1 MHKFSKYKVP
11 YSVSKK
17 YSKKVAYFSMEY
29 AIDQALKIYAGG
41 LGFLAGSHM
50 RSAYA
55 LKQNMIGIGILWKFG
70 YYDQTRNAHGE
81 MDVLF
86 MERHYN
92 FLENTGIEFTITVSH
107 HPVIVKVYYLAPEVF
122 GTAPLFLLSTYHPDN
137 DHLSQTICHKLYSNN
152 VETKVAQY
160 MLLGLG
166 GARLLEI
173 LGYDA
178 DVYHMNEAHAL
189 PAVFHLYHHLGV
201 LDEVRERVVFT
212 THTPIEAGNEK
223 HDIHLLNKMNFF
235 GAVDLDTVRQVTG
248 IHDNTFNQSLAA
260 LRLARVAN
268 GVSAIH
274 GDVSRSMWG
283 HYHGICQIKH
293 ITNAQNHAYW
303 HDPELDKALY
313 KNDNNTLVK
322 RKKELKKELF
332 DVVADQTGKIFSP
345 DVITLV
351 WARRYAGYK
360 RAELLTRD
368 IQRFEKL
375 VRNQER
381 PVQLIWAGKP
391 YPRDFEAVSTFNY
404 LVNLSNRYENVAV
417 LTGYEL
423 SLSKLLKQGSDIWL
437 NTPRI
442 PREASGTSGMT
453 AAMNGSINL
462 STQDGWIPEFARH
475 MHNCFLVPK
484 ADSSMHD
491 SLVDEF
497 DYNNIKALL
506 ENIVI
511 PMYYD
516 NPKSWIQI
524 MKNSM
529 KDVIPFFGSDRM
541 ADEYYTKMYNG

>member
-1 MHKFSKYKVP
+1 
-11 YSVSKK
+11 
-17 YSKKVAYFSMEY
+17 
-29 AIDQALKIYAGG
+29 
-41 LGFLAGSHM
+41 
-50 RSAYA
+50 
-55 LKQNMIGIGILWKFG
+55 
-70 YYDQTRNAHGE
+70 
-81 MDVLF
+81 
-86 MERHYN
+86 
-92 FLENTGIEFTITVSH
+92 
-107 HPVIVKVYYLAPEVF
+107 
-122 GTAPLFLLSTYHPDN
+122 
-137 DHLSQTICHKLYSNN
+137 
-152 VETKVAQY
+152 
-160 MLLGLG
+160 
-166 GARLLEI
+166 
-173 LGYDA
+173 
-178 DVYHMNEAHAL
+178 
-189 PAVFHLYHHLGV
+189 
-201 LDEVRERVVFT
+201 
-212 THTPIEAGNEK
+212 
-223 HDIHLLNKMNFF
+223 
-235 GAVDLDTVRQVTG
+235 
-248 IHDNTFNQSLAA
+248 
-260 LRLARVAN
+260 
-268 GVSAIH
+268 
-274 GDVSRSMWG
+274 MWG